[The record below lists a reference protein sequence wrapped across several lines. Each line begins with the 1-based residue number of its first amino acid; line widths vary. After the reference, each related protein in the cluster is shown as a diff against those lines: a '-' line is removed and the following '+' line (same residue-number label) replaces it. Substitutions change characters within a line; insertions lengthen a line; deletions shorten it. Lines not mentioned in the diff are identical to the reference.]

1 MHMKKYIAATLLII
15 ILFNALIVT
24 PVFADG
30 LGAFQSSLNG
40 LQWGTAFNQYAQ
52 NGTVATGL
60 NEYRK
65 INNENVQTAQRQEAK
80 SAALNN
86 DQDSFIAAGIAGII
100 NLFITIIRLPLDLIA
115 LNQTEGD
122 GEIFQIEKLL
132 HGDYPLFN
140 INFFDNHT
148 DSSATANMSQA
159 IKDSVAKWYYGVRTI
174 AIIASLCVLIYIAIR
189 MAIST
194 VTQEKIK
201 YKKMLGNWLASF
213 VILFIL
219 HYFIIIM
226 VYVSEMLVSLL
237 TSIQPET
244 GLEVTMYNK
253 LMGNKGLGWDKL
265 GVTIMMLM
273 FTYLQIK
280 FFLIYIKRLVFA
292 GFFIMISPFITVTYA
307 IDKAGDNKAQA
318 FTAWKNEMITLVFIQ
333 PLHLLLFM
341 LIFVSAG
348 EIMKASLF
356 IAFLLLW
363 VVSKAESI
371 LRTIFKLNG
380 SNSIKTLQDTK
391 MIGKGII

>member
-1 MHMKKYIAATLLII
+1 MKKYIATTLLII
-15 ILFNALIVT
+15 ILLNALIAT

-30 LGAFQSSLNG
+30 LGDFQSSLNG
-40 LQWGTAFNQYAQ
+40 LQWGTAFNQYSQ

-60 NEYRK
+60 NEYRP
-65 INNENVQTAQRQEAK
+65 INNEMVQTAQRQEAK

-100 NLFITIIRLPLDLIA
+100 NLIITIIRLPLDLIA
-115 LNQTEGD
+115 LSQTEEG

-132 HGDYPLFN
+132 YGDYPLFN

-148 DSSATANMSQA
+148 DSTSTANMSQA
-159 IKDSVAKWYYGVRTI
+159 IKDSVAKWYYGIRTI
-174 AIIASLCVLIYIAIR
+174 AIIASLCVLVYIAIR

-194 VTQEKIK
+194 VTEEKVK

-213 VILFIL
+213 VILFLL

-244 GLEVTMYNK
+244 ELEVTMYNK

-292 GFFIMISPFITVTYA
+292 GFFIMISPIITVTYA

-363 VVSKAESI
+363 VVSKAEGI

-380 SNSIKTLQDTK
+380 ASSIKSLQDTK
-391 MIGKGII
+391 MI